1 MSVISSMSGY
11 LKAHEK
17 LVLFAIA
24 GIVLWVGIGRID
36 TLIQH
41 HDSAALAQ
49 AENIAEVQKATDD
62 ALARQATAQAQ
73 QYQVLAEKVNAQNA
87 QLVAANTQLAGA
99 LTRQQHTDA
108 GLPPTELANRWLTLV
123 PEAKPTVTTGGIMV
137 PESGAVATVVQLES
151 VPVLSTQL
159 ENERTQLGNTQA
171 LLTASTGQTTTLNQE
186 ISGLH
191 LELQDETKV
200 CTAQVALV
208 KAEARRSKRKWFLA
222 GLIAGFLGRSAT
234 IK

>member
-1 MSVISSMSGY
+1 MTLATTSAY

-17 LVLFAIA
+17 LVLALVAGVALWFTVGHIESIIA
-24 GIVLWVGIGRID
+24 KHDDAQLKQAQV
-36 TLIQH
+36 TLQTQQTK
-41 HDSAALAQ
+41 DAALA
-49 AENIAEVQKATDD
+49 A
-62 ALARQATAQAQ
+62 QATAEAQ
-73 QYQVLAEKVNAQNA
+73 QYAALSTKVQQQNA
-87 QLVAANTQLAGA
+87 QLVAANTQLATA
-99 LTRQQHTDA
+99 LTKQQKTDA
-108 GLPPTELANRWLTLV
+108 TLPPTELAARWNTLV
-123 PEAKPTVTTGGIMV
+123 PQAKPTVTPSGLAVDT
-137 PESGAVATVVQLES
+137 PGAVATVVQLES

>member
-1 MSVISSMSGY
+1 MSIATISTY
-11 LKAHEK
+11 LKTHEK
-17 LVLFAIA
+17 LVLLGIA
-24 GIVLWVGIGRID
+24 GLVLWFGIGKID

-49 AENIAEVQKATDD
+49 AQTTLQAQQSKDA
-62 ALARQATAQAQ
+62 ALATQATQQAQ
-73 QYQVLAEKVNAQNA
+73 QYAALATKVDAENAALVNANA
-87 QLVAANTQLAGA
+87 TLSAA
-99 LTRQQHTDA
+99 LTKQQKTDA
-108 GLPPTELANRWLTLV
+108 TLPPTELAARWNTLV
-123 PEAKPTVTTGGIMV
+123 PQAKPTVTPSGLAVDT
-137 PESGAVATVVQLES
+137 PGAVATVVQLES